1 MGRTRSSFFLAS
13 FVAIATASCA
23 AETASP
29 GDIAESAQALDVGF
43 SAAEWSVL
51 KTLGPVPDELPID
64 TTNKYAD
71 SPAAATLGQM
81 IFFEKRLSGPILVP
95 SSLGNAGESNKIS
108 CSDCHMPSTTWLY
121 DVRSDNGGPIPNA
134 TALGAGWF
142 IRNVSTLVNTVFYV
156 NGHGRSGKH
165 WRANEGFSDSEWF
178 DAQAEPETNVILNGS
193 RLRLAHVI
201 FDHYKKEYTKAF
213 PEWPL
218 NPALS
223 NLSRFPS
230 DGSPFSDV
238 DNWNSMTPGDQEII
252 NRIFVNYGK
261 AIEAYLRTLIS
272 RHSPFDRFV
281 EGNSGA
287 ISASAKRG
295 AKVFVGKGECVHC
308 HNTPHFSDTDFHT
321 IGMHVDTTL
330 SPFADP
336 TETGRVSAQPRI
348 CTDPVQAIFNV
359 NGEYSDDRHTG
370 RLDGYCESTIPVGLW
385 RTRSLRHVAETGPYM
400 RDGQMKTLDD
410 VIDFYD
416 RGGDPDGTFVGGQKE
431 IHPLNL
437 SSGEKDDLKAFLKTL
452 TGDPP
457 PAERLVDI
465 HKP

>member
-1 MGRTRSSFFLAS
+1 MPFVGLAVGCS
-13 FVAIATASCA
+13 AAPATSEDLGEAN
-23 AETASP
+23 E
-29 GDIAESAQALDVGF
+29 ALQVHF
-43 SAAEWSVL
+43 SASEWSTL
-51 KTLGPVPDELPID
+51 KTLSPVPDRLPID

-71 SPAAATLGQM
+71 SPRAARLGQQ

-95 SSLGNAGESNKIS
+95 SSLGNAGESNKVS
-108 CSDCHMPSTTWLY
+108 CASCHMPSTRFLY

-134 TALGAGWF
+134 TALGTGWF

-156 NGHGRSGKH
+156 NGKGRSGKH
-165 WRANEGFSDSEWF
+165 WRGNEGFSDSEWF
-178 DAQAEPETNVILNGS
+178 DAQAEPETNVIFNGS

-201 FDHYKKEYTKAF
+201 FDHYRSEYNQTF

-218 NPALS
+218 TPALS
-223 NLSRFPS
+223 NTNRFPS

-238 DNWNSMTPGDQEII
+238 DNWNSMSAGDQDIV

-272 RHSPFDRFV
+272 RDAPFDRFMSGCNSAI
-281 EGNSGA
+281 GN
-287 ISASAKRG
+287 SAKRG
-295 AKVFVGKGECVHC
+295 AKLFVGKAACVNC

-321 IGMHVDTTL
+321 IGMHVDTEV

-336 TETGRVSAQPRI
+336 NETGQSSAQARI
-348 CTDPVQAIFNV
+348 CSDPVQAIFNV
-359 NGEYSDDRHTG
+359 NGVYSDDRHTG
-370 RLDGYCESTIPVGLW
+370 RLDGFCESTIPVGKW
-385 RTRSLRHVAETGPYM
+385 RTRSLRHVAATPPYM
-400 RDGQMKTLDD
+400 RTGQFATLDE
-410 VIDFYD
+410 VIEFYD
-416 RGGDPDGTFVGGQKE
+416 RGGDPDGTFIGGAKE
-431 IHPLNL
+431 IHPLHL
-437 SSGEKDDLKAFLKTL
+437 SLQEKKDLKAFLQTL